1 MCPLTVPPPP
11 TAPALPLVAAPPAS
25 ASGPA
30 SAWAGSLPFPL
41 PPLSAS
47 ARPPRAPC
55 PTPSGA
61 ATAPLTAGT
70 ASSRAPRSVSL
81 ATSAAPSPAPV
92 RSMIALGAAVPALAP
107 FHTSTVLRPHVRPTS
122 AYLEC
127 LSHARWNGLEF
138 HCQHLSAGFPHTES
152 EQNRHAYVPSQG
164 STSSSVSTLISI
176 RLSIASLDK
185 CQHLRSAPVSDEEPA
200 RVR

>member
-1 MCPLTVPPPP
+1 
-11 TAPALPLVAAPPAS
+11 
-25 ASGPA
+25 
-30 SAWAGSLPFPL
+30 
-41 PPLSAS
+41 
-47 ARPPRAPC
+47 
-55 PTPSGA
+55 
-61 ATAPLTAGT
+61 
-70 ASSRAPRSVSL
+70 
-81 ATSAAPSPAPV
+81 
-92 RSMIALGAAVPALAP
+92 MIALGAAVPALAP

-127 LSHARWNGLEF
+127 LSHARWNGLEL
-138 HCQHLSAGFPHTES
+138 HCQHLSAGFPRTES